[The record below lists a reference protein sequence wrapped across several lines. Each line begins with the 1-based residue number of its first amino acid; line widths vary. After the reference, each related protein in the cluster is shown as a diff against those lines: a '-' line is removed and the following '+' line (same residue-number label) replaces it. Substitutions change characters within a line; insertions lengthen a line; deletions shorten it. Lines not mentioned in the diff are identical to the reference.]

1 MFNEFLLID
10 FFSTFQKIT
19 VGGTVIFLNVE
30 KNSKIIFFFYPPT
43 LNIIRFIEK

>member
-10 FFSTFQKIT
+10 FFSTIQKIT
-19 VGGTVIFLNVE
+19 VGGTVIFWDVE

-43 LNIIRFIEK
+43 LNTILFVEK